1 MFGLAETWLEKD
13 HEVHFDTYSGYFAN
27 FCNGK
32 GVAGYNKLNLICQPE
47 TVSSKPYSAI
57 LFKTHE
63 FHIIFLYLSSNF
75 NKTDLFA
82 LFDTWIEN
90 DMPTA
95 VLGDV
100 NENLGVLKITP
111 FHKKMCSLG
120 FEQIM
125 KNVTCDTGSILN
137 HIYN

>member
-13 HEVHFDTYSGYFAN
+13 QEVHFDTYRGYFAN

-111 FHKKMCSLG
+111 FRKKMCSLG

-125 KNVTCDTGSILN
+125 KNGSILN